1 MGPGA
6 LRLYTGTSAG
16 YPHRPM
22 AAISAPQRPTAALA
36 WWREPTRAQWTNYL
50 AAWSGWVLDGFDFC
64 IFLFAMK
71 DIAREFGVS
80 YVATAFSITLTL
92 LVRLAGGVGAG
103 WLADRRGR
111 RLPLVLSI
119 VWFAACDGAVA
130 LAPTFGWVLVLRT
143 LFGFGMGA
151 EWTAGAALAMESWP
165 ARTRGLASGLLQGSW
180 GIGYI
185 LAGLAYAAVL
195 PRWGWR
201 PLFALA
207 ALPALLAVPI
217 RLLVK
222 EDGPSP
228 ARRAAPP
235 APPAAAAGAPPAAGL
250 AFRIAWACVLYG
262 ASFAIYYGLT
272 GMWATLLQTELGL
285 APAALRLPTLCF
297 NLGMMG
303 GAVAIGAAAVRYGV
317 VKAQVVPLAAMVIF
331 LPLYVGAAP
340 GWIWLG
346 AAATGALGAGISG
359 VTPYL
364 FSALFPQEVRARS
377 FGVVYH
383 VGALLSAQT
392 PLLVAWLGRP
402 GGMPLSR
409 ALAGTVLAATILTI
423 AILVLRPRG
432 VLPPE
437 VLGRR
442 PDPAAAGQ
450 AGR

>member
-1 MGPGA
+1 MSPPDAPRPLGA
-6 LRLYTGTSAG
+6 KPAF
-16 YPHRPM
+16 
-22 AAISAPQRPTAALA
+22 
-36 WWREPTRAQWTNYL
+36 WREPTRTQWTNYL

-71 DIAREFGVS
+71 DIAREFGVT

-92 LVRLAGGVGAG
+92 LVRLAGGLGAG
-103 WLADRRGR
+103 WIADRYGR

-130 LAPTFGWVLVLRT
+130 FAPTFGWVLVLRT

-151 EWTAGAALAMESWP
+151 EWTSGAALAMESWP

-185 LAGLAYAAVL
+185 LAGFAYAAVL
-195 PRWGWR
+195 PTYGWR
-201 PLFALA
+201 PLFVLA
-207 ALPALLAVPI
+207 AVPALLAIPI

-222 EDGPSP
+222 EGPSP
-228 ARRAAPP
+228 RTP
-235 APPAAAAGAPPAAGL
+235 APAPGPAGTGTPGL
-250 AFRIAWACVLYG
+250 GLRIAWACALYG

-285 APAALRLPTLCF
+285 APAALRLPTLFF

-303 GAVAIGAAAVRYGV
+303 GAVAIGAAAARFGV
-317 VKAQVVPLAAMVIF
+317 VKVQVVPLAIMLLA

-340 GWIWLG
+340 AWLWLG
-346 AAATGALGAGISG
+346 ALLAGALGAGISG

-392 PLLVAWLGRP
+392 PLLVAWLGRS

-409 ALAGTVLAATILTI
+409 ALAGTVAVATLLTVG
-423 AILVLRPRG
+423 ILVLRPRG

-437 VLGRR
+437 VLGRGA
-442 PDPAAAGQ
+442 DPAPAGG
-450 AGR
+450 AGGTTRSRPA